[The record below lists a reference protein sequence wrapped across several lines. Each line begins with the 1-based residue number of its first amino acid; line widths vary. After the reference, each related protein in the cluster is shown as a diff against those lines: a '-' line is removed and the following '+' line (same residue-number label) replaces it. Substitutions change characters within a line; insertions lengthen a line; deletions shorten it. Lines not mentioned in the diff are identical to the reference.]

1 MNCLSLIQA
10 TTHEWD
16 AIILNYPDFATID
29 KQLTTEYET
38 YEPDI
43 RILPVKEKIF
53 RAFQL
58 CPLNKLKVVF
68 LGMDPYINIKCN
80 QITKIEEPEAN
91 GLSFS
96 VNEGMPM
103 PPSLKNLLKEM
114 ESDIGAKGSQ
124 DFTYLAKQG
133 ILFLNTALTVRQ
145 HKTGTHT
152 KIWKKF
158 TDWLIQAISNSKD
171 GSKGLVFILLGNH
184 AQEKK
189 KFIYH
194 SCHPGGAGGI
204 AEAILLAEKKFI
216 ETDIDDTTKHIII
229 EAVHPSPL
237 SANRGFFGSK
247 IYSQCNAAL
256 EKLGHTPINWHY
268 GS

>member
-1 MNCLSLIQA
+1 MNCLSLIQDS
-10 TTHEWD
+10 THEWD
-16 AIILNYPDFATID
+16 AIILNYPDYTIID
-29 KQLTTEYET
+29 KQLTEEYNT

-43 RILPVKEKIF
+43 RILPFKENIF
-53 RAFQL
+53 RALKL

-80 QITKIEEPEAN
+80 KITKVEEPEAN

-114 ESDIGAKGSQ
+114 ESDIGAKGSS
-124 DFTYLAKQG
+124 DFSYLANQG

-158 TDWLIQAISNSKD
+158 TNWLIKEISTSYSKTKTKD
-171 GSKGLVFILLGNH
+171 TQGVVFILLGNH

-189 KFIYH
+189 QFID
-194 SCHPGGAGGI
+194 
-204 AEAILLAEKKFI
+204 
-216 ETDIDDTTKHIII
+216 ETHHQII

-247 IYSQCNAAL
+247 IFSRCNVAL
-256 EKLGHTPINWHY
+256 EKLGHTSINWNY